1 MIKHFPNGQEI
12 ATGYFDIGYLNNIV
26 TKTLF
31 FSYTFRSLVN
41 ETIKSLE
48 THMERRK
55 KLFPTYS

>member
-31 FSYTFRSLVN
+31 FPTLSGHLS
-41 ETIKSLE
+41 
-48 THMERRK
+48 M
-55 KLFPTYS
+55 KL